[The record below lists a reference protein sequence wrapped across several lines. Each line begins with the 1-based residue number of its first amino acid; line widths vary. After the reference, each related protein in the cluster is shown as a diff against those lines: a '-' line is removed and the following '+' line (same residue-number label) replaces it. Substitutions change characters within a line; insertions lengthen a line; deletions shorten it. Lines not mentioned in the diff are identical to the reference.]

1 MTSMLSQE
9 SNEEG
14 YTMLFKKKK
23 IKEKKIGGDGNI
35 ALTIIEIILEIVAA
49 VLDEI

>member
-1 MTSMLSQE
+1 
-9 SNEEG
+9 
-14 YTMLFKKKK
+14 MLFKKKK
-23 IKEKKIGGDGNI
+23 IKEKTIGGDSNL